1 MTCTFPLESDQD
13 VLLCVIL
20 QPLGDQ
26 DSLVVLALR
35 ILQPQDPHRSVVRHH
50 RRPLCSSPAK
60 AKCWQSKN
68 IVAMITFCSLWSR
81 LILDPKRTTSELIW
95 RVWTAARPPD
105 HDDYDHDKYY
115 GRLLDHLIRMIMIMI
130 SCSTTLP
137 SLSLL
142 AAVIFSSTVMLC
154 RGLSPMKMGRS
165 SGTPELRRRTP
176 PTWPSVLSVLIELR
190 LELGRLLLSSFWS
203 WGRNRDPPPERG
215 SPPDL
220 SSFAFFFRTFFFT
233 RFFFPPTSTASSSIL
248 VWKLRSVWSGQEM
261 QEQPIKT
268 TEALSFLFRFDNLS
282 FH

>member
-1 MTCTFPLESDQD
+1 
-13 VLLCVIL
+13 
-20 QPLGDQ
+20 
-26 DSLVVLALR
+26 
-35 ILQPQDPHRSVVRHH
+35 
-50 RRPLCSSPAK
+50 
-60 AKCWQSKN
+60 
-68 IVAMITFCSLWSR
+68 MITFCSLWSR
-81 LILDPKRTTSELIW
+81 LILDPKRTTFELIW

-105 HDDYDHDKYY
+105 HEV
-115 GRLLDHLIRMIMIMI
+115 MITMTII
-130 SCSTTLP
+130 AGCWTTLP

-176 PTWPSVLSVLIELR
+176 ATWPSVLSVLIEPR
-190 LELGRLLLSSFWS
+190 LELGRLLLSSLWS
-203 WGRNRDPPPERG
+203 WGRNRDPSPDRG

-233 RFFFPPTSTASSSIL
+233 RFFFPPKSTVPSSIL